1 MQGVHAFLY
10 EVSRERTFGL
20 GMYLWM
26 AFFVAMFCF
35 PFWVFLQIDPR
46 QTINMLLESRQKLVL
61 CGVYMVFSF
70 LHVNKYFI
78 DMPLWPVHML
88 SSIFLMPWVLVLV
101 PYGRWIWNGMNAMT
115 PVLKLPPPLPPHH
128 QELFFGASAL
138 PLEELLEEDE
148 EEEEE
153 EEEKEERSY
162 DEDDDDEERSYEE
175 DRRRSNRVRTVHSS
189 TRGRKKTGSSASGR
203 ASMADTGKHKEARPR
218 DSPMD
223 RSARKAKSPAY
234 EGPPSHLA
242 EGPISRATEAPKR
255 RNQADAAPRE
265 DDGSGNSDPME

>member
-1 MQGVHAFLY
+1 
-10 EVSRERTFGL
+10 
-20 GMYLWM
+20 
-26 AFFVAMFCF
+26 
-35 PFWVFLQIDPR
+35 
-46 QTINMLLESRQKLVL
+46 
-61 CGVYMVFSF
+61 
-70 LHVNKYFI
+70 
-78 DMPLWPVHML
+78 
-88 SSIFLMPWVLVLV
+88 
-101 PYGRWIWNGMNAMT
+101 MNAMT

-153 EEEKEERSY
+153 EEEEEKRSY